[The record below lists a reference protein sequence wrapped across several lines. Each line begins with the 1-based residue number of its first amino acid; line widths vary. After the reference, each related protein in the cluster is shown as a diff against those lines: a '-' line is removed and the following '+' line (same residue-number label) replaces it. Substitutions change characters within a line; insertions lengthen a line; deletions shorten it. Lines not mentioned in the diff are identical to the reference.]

1 MNSLQ
6 EFLRAILLLES
17 LIINDLYECFYCKK
31 VDIDFRINIK
41 DIEKYYLLRET

>member
-17 LIINDLYECFYCKK
+17 LIIYISTFYCKK